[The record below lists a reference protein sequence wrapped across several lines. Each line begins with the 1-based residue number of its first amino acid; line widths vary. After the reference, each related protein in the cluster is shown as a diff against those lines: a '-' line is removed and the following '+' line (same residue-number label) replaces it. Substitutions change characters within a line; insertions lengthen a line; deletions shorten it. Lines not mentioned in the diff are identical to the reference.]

1 VAIMAACLV
10 AFVAQI
16 MAENSTTGDQ
26 SPSHTTWTKGHG
38 TQNA

>member
-1 VAIMAACLV
+1 MAACVV
-10 AFVAQI
+10 AFVEQI

-26 SPSHTTWTKGHG
+26 SLSNTKRTKGYS